1 MLFNLDRNLKK
12 SLLEEYKKEALL
24 YEQKK
29 QQEKQQKIKE
39 EQEYLEKLN
48 KQDEENYQ
56 KKKQE
61 ETIKKNNQMKYYQ
74 EILNN
79 SPDKN
84 SRKKELII
92 KNWGQNRN
100 QSTSHIEKENIFR
113 KEKNNKYEIDYNSLS
128 PIQKQKIYI
137 RKSDDN
143 MNKYLTDEQNKDEVS
158 KYLKEEKI
166 YRQKYYKDLLNS
178 QYEESQRINKDRY
191 GTNDI
196 LIIENK
202 RKKYF
207 NDNNYISNKKYD
219 FGQSS
224 LLHNPIVNPEN
235 NIGYNKY
242 INFRLNKSNIF
253 KNVLD
258 NKNNINNLNEMNN
271 SASLSITNDE
281 YIPNKRIVKIKNNNN
296 NNSFN
301 IDDNTNNIRN
311 KLMTETDLNTY
322 NNKEDDNNEK
332 DMRINNYGRFSNDNI
347 FDYKKNNI
355 NINNSMRNI
364 YDAKNRYDYKT
375 NEQTLSSGTI
385 LSQAAKS
392 NFLI

>member
-56 KKKQE
+56 KEKQE

-100 QSTSHIEKENIFR
+100 QSTSHIEKKNIFR

-224 LLHNPIVNPEN
+224 LSHNPIVNPEN

-271 SASLSITNDE
+271 NASISITNDE

-311 KLMTETDLNTY
+311 KLMTETDLNSY
-322 NNKEDDNNEK
+322 NNKEEDNNEK

-347 FDYKKNNI
+347 FDYKKNNM

>member
-1 MLFNLDRNLKK
+1 MLFNIDRNLKK

-39 EQEYLEKLN
+39 EQEYLENLN
-48 KQDEENYQ
+48 KQEEENYQ

-100 QSTSHIEKENIFR
+100 QSTSHIEKKNIFR

>member
-1 MLFNLDRNLKK
+1 MLFNIDRNLKK

-100 QSTSHIEKENIFR
+100 QSTSHIEQKNYFR

-271 SASLSITNDE
+271 NASISITNDE
-281 YIPNKRIVKIKNNNN
+281 YIPNKRIVKIKNNN

-311 KLMTETDLNTY
+311 KLMTETDLNSY
-322 NNKEDDNNEK
+322 NNKENDNNEK
-332 DMRINNYGRFSNDNI
+332 DMRINNYGRYSNDNI
-347 FDYKKNNI
+347 FDYKK
-355 NINNSMRNI
+355 
-364 YDAKNRYDYKT
+364 K
-375 NEQTLSSGTI
+375 
-385 LSQAAKS
+385 
-392 NFLI
+392 

>member
-1 MLFNLDRNLKK
+1 MLFNIDRNLKK

-100 QSTSHIEKENIFR
+100 QSTSHIEKKNIFR

-128 PIQKQKIYI
+128 PIQKQTIYI

-296 NNSFN
+296 SFN
-301 IDDNTNNIRN
+301 IDDNTNNIKN
-311 KLMTETDLNTY
+311 KLMTETDLNSY

>member
-1 MLFNLDRNLKK
+1 MLFNIDRNLKK

-100 QSTSHIEKENIFR
+100 QSTSHIEKKNIFR

>member
-1 MLFNLDRNLKK
+1 MLLKLNRNLKQ

-48 KQDEENYQ
+48 KQNEENYQ

-100 QSTSHIEKENIFR
+100 QSTPHIEKKNIFR

-301 IDDNTNNIRN
+301 INNNTNNIRN

-332 DMRINNYGRFSNDNI
+332 DMRINTYGRFSNDNI

>member
-1 MLFNLDRNLKK
+1 M
-12 SLLEEYKKEALL
+12 
-24 YEQKK
+24 
-29 QQEKQQKIKE
+29 KI
-39 EQEYLEKLN
+39 
-48 KQDEENYQ
+48 
-56 KKKQE
+56 
-61 ETIKKNNQMKYYQ
+61 
-74 EILNN
+74 
-79 SPDKN
+79 
-84 SRKKELII
+84 
-92 KNWGQNRN
+92 
-100 QSTSHIEKENIFR
+100 

-224 LLHNPIVNPEN
+224 LSHNPIVNPEN

-296 NNSFN
+296 NNNSFN

-311 KLMTETDLNTY
+311 KLMTEIDLNSY
-322 NNKEDDNNEK
+322 NNKENDNNEK
-332 DMRINNYGRFSNDNI
+332 DMKIYNYGRYSNDNI

>member
-1 MLFNLDRNLKK
+1 MLFNIDRNLKK

-48 KQDEENYQ
+48 RKDEENYQ

-100 QSTSHIEKENIFR
+100 QSTSHIEKKNIFR

-311 KLMTETDLNTY
+311 KLMTETDLNSY
-322 NNKEDDNNEK
+322 NNKENDNNEK

>member
-1 MLFNLDRNLKK
+1 MLFNIDRNLKK

-48 KQDEENYQ
+48 KLDEENYQ

-100 QSTSHIEKENIFR
+100 QSTSHIEKKNIFR
-113 KEKNNKYEIDYNSLS
+113 KENNNKYEIDYNSLS

-224 LLHNPIVNPEN
+224 LSHNPIVNPEN

-332 DMRINNYGRFSNDNI
+332 DMRINNYGRYSNDNI